1 MCAFSWDSDGVCE
14 LKGKTG
20 QHLNFKKNEGLCF
33 FVFDSGRGIS
43 YLSEDGAL
51 SGTETEG
58 ANSLMMGMTDYN
70 LNGVAVSERFWEV
83 SFVVG

>member
-1 MCAFSWDSDGVCE
+1 
-14 LKGKTG
+14 
-20 QHLNFKKNEGLCF
+20 
-33 FVFDSGRGIS
+33 VFDSGRGIS